1 MPVLSKQFYCQNTY
15 CSKEL
20 FYFKNVKAQVIL
32 KSAEAQSL
40 TSIGIV
46 QFHLQPVQRQINQAA
61 KQFIPNYKVL
71 PKHLP
76 FDEFKYAKGEMAFEY
91 INAESGDILDILD
104 RRDNLT
110 IMNHFIVHFSLTER
124 LQVETVTID
133 MNAGYVSVIK
143 ELFPRAKIIIG
154 RD

>member
-1 MPVLSKQFYCQNTY
+1 
-15 CSKEL
+15 
-20 FYFKNVKAQVIL
+20 
-32 KSAEAQSL
+32 
-40 TSIGIV
+40 
-46 QFHLQPVQRQINQAA
+46 
-61 KQFIPNYKVL
+61 
-71 PKHLP
+71 
-76 FDEFKYAKGEMAFEY
+76 MAFEY